1 MNILIK
7 TEILQQAEIEGI
19 ELTESML
26 NRYIKYGFLTAKKEG
41 RGYKK
46 PPVTTYP
53 QALKIIKYVDR
64 LKNLS
69 HIKQENII
77 FILFWA
83 GLPINIE
90 KLKNIM
96 LDQRNLI
103 VKQFEEVAQHSTEP
117 KQAELWAIDLARN
130 AVKFMRKPGKP
141 SQEVKKSEAE
151 WNKKFVAIAL
161 LIHDLVYNNTLSEEN
176 AKIWTDLLS
185 ENDQTPKIDSVTLN
199 EIIIRH
205 MDYSAWT
212 QQDRF
217 LRIDSYVQ
225 IQEIIELVKEYFAC
239 IKGEGFVQLQHSQ
252 QKLKEILG
260 YTLLSENPF
269 LIYVILF
276 VLLAS
281 GQLENIKKLLS
292 NSDNFERWQAFWNQA

>member
-1 MNILIK
+1 LIK

-19 ELTESML
+19 ELTKSML

-41 RGYKK
+41 GGYKK

-53 QALKIIKYVDR
+53 QAMKIIRYVDQ
-64 LKNLS
+64 LKNLP

-77 FILFWA
+77 FVLFWK
-83 GLPINIE
+83 GLPVNIE

-96 LDQRNLI
+96 LDQRNVI
-103 VKQFEEVAQHSTEP
+103 MKQFEEVAKHSSEP
-117 KQAELWAIDLARN
+117 QQVELWAIDLAKD

-141 SQEVKKSEAE
+141 SQEVKKSEAD
-151 WNKKFVAIAL
+151 WSKKFVAVAL
-161 LIHDLVYNNTLSEEN
+161 LIHDLVYKNTLSKEN
-176 AKIWTDLLS
+176 AKKWTDLLS
-185 ENDQTPKIDSVTLN
+185 QNDQTHKIDLVTLK

-205 MDYSAWT
+205 IDYSSWI

-217 LRIDSYVQ
+217 LEIESYVQ
-225 IQEIIELVKEYFAC
+225 IQEIIKLVKEYIAC
-239 IKGEGFVQLQHSQ
+239 IEGEASLNFQNSQ

-260 YTLLSENPF
+260 YTFLSENPF
-269 LIYVILF
+269 LIYVIIF

-281 GQLENIKKLLS
+281 GQLKNIKKFLS
-292 NSDNFERWQAFWNQA
+292 NSYNFECWQTFWNQT